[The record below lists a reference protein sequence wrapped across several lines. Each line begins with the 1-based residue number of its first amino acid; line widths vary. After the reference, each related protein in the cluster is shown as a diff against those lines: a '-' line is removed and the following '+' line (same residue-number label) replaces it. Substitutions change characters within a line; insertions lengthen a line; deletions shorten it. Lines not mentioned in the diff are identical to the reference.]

1 MPSIKSAL
9 LAFLLLAPLAVHSS
23 PVIPT
28 SPEHMPWR
36 PRNEP
41 DSLLGRRYV
50 VQNHPGTSVPA
61 KENAPPS
68 APRAYP
74 PHQGAPSGRSARF
87 AKYLVERAATGERI
101 QTPGGTVVDEGV
113 GAESGG
119 VQVTKAGATE
129 LAEMPDSY
137 QAYSTAV
144 TLVPRPS
151 GSAVAHAKVEKGKNA
166 GKGAAKHSKTS

>member
-1 MPSIKSAL
+1 MPSFKSTL

-28 SPEHMPWR
+28 SPAHIPWR

-50 VQNHPGTSVPA
+50 VQTHPAST
-61 KENAPPS
+61 KENTSPS

-74 PHQGAPSGRSARF
+74 LHQGAPSGRSARF
-87 AKYLVERAATGERI
+87 ARYLVERAATGERI
-101 QTPGGTVVDEGV
+101 QTPGGTVVDEGTDA
-113 GAESGG
+113 GEGG
-119 VQVTKAGATE
+119 VQVTKADATE
-129 LAEMPDSY
+129 LADSY
-137 QAYSTAV
+137 QAYSTDV

-151 GSAVAHAKVEKGKNA
+151 GVAAAHAKTDKGKGT
-166 GKGAAKHSKTS
+166 GKSATTKHGKTA